1 MFKKLKISEK
11 QTGFVWNNHQFLI
24 ESVISDSYLYL
35 ASIETIYLDGKK
47 LISSGGFKSK
57 RSTVGEFTDS
67 GGDLHEIELKC
78 SKSFD
83 GWLSF
88 TVLIDGKI
96 IYKGATPIKGVV
108 NTIAVYTPII
118 FLLLLLLGKLFGLY
132 LITFNL

>member
-1 MFKKLKISEK
+1 MFKKLNISEK
-11 QTGFVWNNHQFLI
+11 QTGFVWGDHEFLI
-24 ESVISDSYLYL
+24 ESVISDSHLYL

-57 RSTVGEFTDS
+57 HSTTGEFTDS
-67 GGDLHEIELKC
+67 SGDLHEIELKC
-78 SKSFD
+78 SKSLD

-88 TVLIDGKI
+88 TVLIDRKI
-96 IYKGATPIKGVV
+96 IYKGATPIKGIL

-118 FLLLLLLGKLFGLY
+118 FLLLLMLGKLFGFY